1 MKYICDKNTKTHKG
15 MNNTVSFSE
24 VNNILLSKT
33 EQNLSYAS
41 GVIVALGT
49 IFRDTPNVLQIAII
63 SLLLVFT
70 YMFIYTSNHEKRID
84 EAFDEKCSLF
94 ESKVKNG

>member
-1 MKYICDKNTKTHKG
+1 MKYIGDKNTKTHKDIDS
-15 MNNTVSFSE
+15 TVSFSE
-24 VNNILLSKT
+24 INNILLSKT
-33 EQNLSYAS
+33 EQNLNYTS

-63 SLLLVFT
+63 SLLLVFIS
-70 YMFIYTSNHEKRID
+70 MVVYTSNHEKRID
-84 EAFDEKCSLF
+84 DAFDKKCSLF

>member
-1 MKYICDKNTKTHKG
+1 MKYISDKNAKTHKDI
-15 MNNTVSFSE
+15 NNTVSFSE

-33 EQNLSYAS
+33 EQNLNYAS

-49 IFRDTPNVLQIAII
+49 IFRDIPNVLQTAIV
-63 SLLLVFT
+63 SLLLVFI
-70 YMFIYTSNHEKRID
+70 YMAIYTSNHEKRID
-84 EAFDEKCSLF
+84 EAFDKKCNLF